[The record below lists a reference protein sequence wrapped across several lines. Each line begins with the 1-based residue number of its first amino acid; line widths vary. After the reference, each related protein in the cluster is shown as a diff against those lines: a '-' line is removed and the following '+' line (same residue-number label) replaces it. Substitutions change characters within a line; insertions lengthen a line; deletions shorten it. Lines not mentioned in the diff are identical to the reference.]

1 MMGAMVGSKS
11 GGVDK
16 MMGAMV
22 GSKSGGVDKMMGA
35 MVGEYASAYPPLR
48 RRNTGEELEAGF
60 EASHGAGSE
69 SVAPRAS
76 PTSSVQERVMRLMQA
91 LADTGEL
98 LGAQACLIVN
108 GKVLVDA
115 AAGQLGVV
123 DPRPVR
129 SESLFQLFGAGSSL
143 LATLA
148 LSEAQRGALRLDA
161 PVAAVWHAFGAAGK
175 EQLTL
180 AQLLSHQTGLA
191 GVAPDKAPLREI
203 CDMGAMT
210 KVVAAA
216 REDEAA
222 LREAHA
228 GMAVHE
234 GLPWGWAL
242 AGVLEA
248 SSQLALETLLER
260 RLTRPLGLQHE
271 LALRL
276 PWSELGRVAKHT
288 AVPLMKDAGLDV
300 AELLASGLATPKTTP
315 RPGVPPAE
323 TAPQGDRSHEG
334 PPSAPS
340 ATAAPSAPAEPEGID
355 FGKLQGLKQLDLL
368 STFNMKRL
376 ITSVLPGASAHGSAH
391 GLAQFYAALTAG
403 KLGVPSALLA
413 QAQQLAQP
421 GKGPAGEPVRFGLGF
436 QVGSCV
442 EVAKVQGIEVSA
454 LVRPLDK
461 FLEKIDKVDRTH
473 KLFVLGHAA
482 VGGTIGFCVPDR
494 KVALA
499 VTVSKLTP
507 NKVAVK
513 KLVELMMGEVG
524 LGSPS
529 GFW

>member
-1 MMGAMVGSKS
+1 
-11 GGVDK
+11 
-16 MMGAMV
+16 
-22 GSKSGGVDKMMGA
+22 MMGA

-91 LADTGEL
+91 LVDTGEL

-148 LSEAQRGALRLDA
+148 LSEAHRGALRLDA
-161 PVAAVWHAFGAAGK
+161 PVAAVWLAFGAAGK

-216 REDEAA
+216 REDEEA

-276 PWSELGRVAKHT
+276 PWSQLGRVAKHT